1 MPNCNH
7 DRRRVLVIDDNPAVH
22 EDFRKILARAG
33 GPDRLAEVEARL
45 FDAVPGAR
53 APAAAFEID
62 AVCRGEEGVQQVRQ
76 ARLLGRPY
84 AVVFVDIRMPAGWN
98 GIETLARVWR
108 EDPDIQAVVCTAHSD
123 YSWNEM
129 LTRLGQTDRLLVLK
143 KPFDHIEVQQL
154 TWALTEKWSL
164 ARQARLVAE
173 ESARLVAQ
181 RTAAL
186 SQVNEELRRE
196 VAQRRGVESAL
207 RDSEEH
213 VRQARGETEQLLA
226 AISSILIEVDPQD
239 HITRWNTVAEA
250 TFGVA
255 AAEVL
260 GRPLGAGVAGLDGAA
275 LADRLARSRAQGEP
289 QRLDDLPFAHA
300 DGRPG
305 FLELTIN
312 PANDG
317 APRMGHLVIVGR
329 DVTERKGL
337 ERQLAQARKLASLGQ
352 LAAGIAHEIN
362 TPTQFVGD
370 NIRFLQDAFVD
381 LKAALEKYAALL
393 EAGRG
398 AQITPALLC
407 EVEQALDALELD
419 YLTEE
424 IPKAIQ
430 QSLEGQERL
439 AKIALAMQEFSHP
452 GNGERRAIDLNKA
465 LDSTLTVAHGEWRC
479 VADVVM
485 DCDPNLPLVPC
496 LADDINQALLNVVVN
511 AAHAIADVVG
521 DGSRGK
527 GVITIGT
534 RRDGDWAE
542 IRVRDTGTGIPENAQ
557 ARVFEPFFTTKAVGR
572 GTGQGLAIAHD
583 AIVKKHGGTI
593 AFETA
598 MGRGTTFIIRLP
610 LAAQV
615 VTERSAQ

>member
-1 MPNCNH
+1 MPNSDH
-7 DRRRVLVIDDNPAVH
+7 DHRRVLVIDDNPAVH
-22 EDFRKILARAG
+22 EDFRKILAQAG

-45 FDAVPGAR
+45 FDAAPGAP

-62 AVCRGEEGVQQVRQ
+62 AVCRGEEGVEQVRR

-129 LTRLGQTDRLLVLK
+129 LARLGQTDRLLMLK
-143 KPFDHIEVQQL
+143 KPFDHIEVRQL
-154 TWALTEKWSL
+154 TWTLTEKWSL
-164 ARQARLVAE
+164 ARQARLSAE

-196 VAQRRGVESAL
+196 VAERRGVERAL
-207 RDSEEH
+207 QDSEEH

-226 AISSILIEVDPQD
+226 ALSSILIEVDPQD
-239 HITRWNTVAEA
+239 QVTRWNAVAEA

-255 AAEVL
+255 AAEAL

-275 LADRLARSRAQGEP
+275 LADGLARSRAQGAP
-289 QRLDDLPFAHA
+289 VRLDDLPFVHV

-305 FLELTIN
+305 FLGLTVN
-312 PANDG
+312 PIENG
-317 APRMGHLVIVGR
+317 TPHTGHLAIVGQ
-329 DVTERKGL
+329 DVTERKCL
-337 ERQLAQARKLASLGQ
+337 ERQLVQARKLESLGQ

-370 NIRFLQDAFVD
+370 NIRFLQDAFGD
-381 LKAALEKYAALL
+381 LKAALEKYAMLL

-398 AQITPALLC
+398 AQITPALLS
-407 EVEQALDALELD
+407 EVAETLNALELD
-419 YLTEE
+419 YLAEE

-430 QSLEGQERL
+430 QSLEGQGRL
-439 AKIALAMQEFSHP
+439 AKIALAMREFSHP
-452 GNGERRAIDLNKA
+452 GDGERREVDLNRA
-465 LDSTLTVAHGEWRC
+465 LESTLTVARSEWKY
-479 VADVVM
+479 VADVVT
-485 DCDPNLPLVPC
+485 DFDPDLPLVPC
-496 LADDINQALLNVVVN
+496 LPDDINQAILNVVVN

-527 GVITIGT
+527 GVITVSS
-534 RRDGDWAE
+534 RHDGDWVE
-542 IRVRDTGTGIPENAQ
+542 IRVRDTGTGIPESARP
-557 ARVFEPFFTTKAVGR
+557 RVFEPFFTTKEIGK

-583 AIVKKHGGTI
+583 AVVRNHGGTL
-593 AFETA
+593 AFETVA
-598 MGRGTTFIIRLP
+598 GQGTTFIIRLP
-610 LAAQV
+610 LAAHV
-615 VTERSAQ
+615 ATERRAQ